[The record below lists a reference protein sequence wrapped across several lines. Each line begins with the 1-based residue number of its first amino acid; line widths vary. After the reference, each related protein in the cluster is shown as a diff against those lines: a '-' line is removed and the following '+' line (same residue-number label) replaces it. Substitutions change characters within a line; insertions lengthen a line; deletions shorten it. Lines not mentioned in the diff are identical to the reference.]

1 MSLMRKT
8 GAALSA
14 GALALG
20 LVACAGDDD
29 DGGGNGT
36 AGGGDTIRMG
46 YLPSWSDGLSMA
58 HLLEG
63 QLNEMGYEVEHVAL
77 SDAAVVYQGLANGDI
92 DLYPSAWPE
101 ETHIEYAERYEDDYE
116 SLGEWYESADL
127 NLSVPEYVD
136 IDSIE
141 ELQGQADRFGG
152 QIVGIEPGAGL
163 TRATE
168 EDVITG
174 YGLDGYEL
182 TTSSTT
188 AMLAELEN
196 AINNEDDIVVTL
208 WTPFWANSTFPVKAL
223 EDTLGLFPEPES
235 LHILARDGFSEEYPD
250 IAELAEQITIGD
262 QEYGELEDLIVNE
275 YGEGQEA
282 EAIQV
287 WLDNNPDILP
297 PVPTEGE

>member
-8 GAALSA
+8 GAVLSA

-29 DGGGNGT
+29 GGNGNGT
-36 AGGGDTIRMG
+36 GGGGDTIRMG

-58 HLLEG
+58 HIMER
-63 QLNEMGYEVEHVAL
+63 QLTEMGYEVEHVAL

-101 ETHIEYAERYEDDYE
+101 ETHIEYAEEYGDDYE
-116 SLGEWYESADL
+116 SLGEWYDSADL
-127 NLSVPEYVD
+127 NLSVPEYMD
-136 IDSIE
+136 INSIE

-163 TRATE
+163 TRATQD
-168 EDVITG
+168 DVIPG
-174 YGLDGYEL
+174 YELDGYEL

-196 AINNEDDIVVTL
+196 AINAEEDIVVTL

-223 EDTLGLFPEPES
+223 EDPEGLFPDPES
-235 LHILARDGFSEEYPD
+235 LHILARDGFADEYPD
-250 IAELAEQITIGD
+250 IADYAGELTIGD
-262 QEYGELEDLIVNE
+262 QEYGELEDLVVNE
-275 YGEGQEA
+275 FGEGQES
-282 EAIQV
+282 EAIEA
-287 WLDNNPDILP
+287 WLENHPDILP
-297 PVPTEGE
+297 PLPNEGE

>member
-20 LVACAGDDD
+20 LVACAGDDAGD
-29 DGGGNGT
+29 GNGT

-58 HLLEG
+58 HILEG

-141 ELQGQADRFGG
+141 DLQGQADRFGG

-163 TRATE
+163 TRATQ
-168 EDVITG
+168 EDVIPG

-223 EDTLGLFPEPES
+223 EDPEGLFPEPES
-235 LHILARDGFSEEYPD
+235 LHILARDGFSEEYPE

-282 EAIQV
+282 EAIQA
-287 WLDNNPDILP
+287 WLDNHPDILP